1 MSHKAEKNLRS
12 GPLQKKFAD
21 SSSAIG
27 IHYQF
32 IRVGFEDKIPGFWKW
47 IISRISSRS
56 KILNSNTQSTLCRY
70 VLNMPNIQLQHLLNF
85 FFLHLEHSL
94 FIFNYIYIP
103 LQGNFIQTHCLN
115 RGFANLYLQLQGC
128 SLP

>member
-1 MSHKAEKNLRS
+1 MTELLSPKQKKKLIRVPTGSSFSVFFVRSSSFSGHLNVGGLRS
-12 GPLQKKFAD
+12 SYLG
-21 SSSAIG
+21 
-27 IHYQF
+27 
-32 IRVGFEDKIPGFWKW
+32 
-47 IISRISSRS
+47 
-56 KILNSNTQSTLCRY
+56 
-70 VLNMPNIQLQHLLNF
+70 
-85 FFLHLEHSL
+85 